1 MLEERTYITQEG
13 LDKLKEELHLIK
25 TQKRK
30 EVALRIK
37 EAQELGDLSEN
48 AEYAEAKDEQA
59 KIDGRILELE
69 ELIPNVTLIQK
80 SKSTGTVNIGSTLL
94 VRDEKGKEYSYT
106 IVGPNEVDPLK
117 GKISNESPMGKAFL
131 NKKIGDT
138 VEVQVPKG
146 VIPFE
151 ILKIS

>member
-106 IVGPNEVDPLK
+106 IVGPSEVDPLK